1 MDKKVF
7 RRTDGMVMILPIIA
21 VCSGFAVYI
30 FISVA
35 KLDPK
40 ITKILWAA
48 IALPLILP
56 IFLQIFHTITIDD
69 TYITKGLRRK
79 KIKIS
84 EIIRFGEGKLKG
96 YLDTASRSSSTRIT
110 TSHFKIIDSSG
121 RTMRINWMGY
131 KDKHDLYKLL
141 VDKIGYSPET
151 LYTDGIYGIYF
162 IPLEKC
168 LNCGQKNNGNLVK
181 CAYCGR
187 FLRPAPEYDKHLEK
201 LLHPG
206 KDYQPRLTKGFSFKN
221 TTSGKI
227 AGSILTFYALLAAAV
242 SNLHFTDIL
251 ALYIAPFPYPI
262 HGYIAAF
269 FSIWGFYFLLR
280 HNPKI
285 AITLVF
291 LCALILGTQPCASSI
306 IRSRLPLD
314 PYVEEIVA
322 ILPTYHFIIS
332 GTALAVFALLH
343 QKIPFFRIKKQ

>member
-131 KDKHDLYKLL
+131 KDNHDLYKLL
-141 VDKIGYSPET
+141 VDKIGYPPET

-162 IPLEKC
+162 IPLAKC
-168 LNCGQKNNGNLVK
+168 LNCGQKNSGKLVK
-181 CAYCGR
+181 CSFCGN
-187 FLRPAPEYDKHLEK
+187 FLQPDPEYDKHLEQ
-201 LLHPG
+201 LLKPG
-206 KDYQPRLTKGFSFKN
+206 RDYKPQLTKGFSFKN
-221 TTSGKI
+221 TTSGMI
-227 AGSILTFYALLAAAV
+227 AGYVLTFYALLAAAV
-242 SNLHFTDIL
+242 SNLHFTDIPL
-251 ALYIAPFPYPI
+251 LYAAPFPYYI
-262 HGYIAAF
+262 HSYITLL

-280 HNPKI
+280 HNPKT
-285 AITLVF
+285 AVTLVL
-291 LCALILGTQPCASSI
+291 LCAAILGSQPWLSSF
-306 IRSRLPLD
+306 IRSRISLD
-314 PYVEEIVA
+314 AYVEEIA
-322 ILPTYHFIIS
+322 AMIPAHHFIIS
-332 GTALAVFALLH
+332 GTALAAFALLH
-343 QKIPFFRIKKQ
+343 QKIPFFKIRK